1 VGDPIASGLVTSL
14 SHPGGN
20 VTGTSG
26 MFSESAG
33 KRLELLNEMVPGLR
47 RVAVLWNPSNRVFQT
62 QIIRETDAAAR
73 SLGIELQMFEARDA
87 SSMERAFAAISK
99 ARPAGINVLPDPVF
113 SAYSSRIAAFA
124 ASAGL
129 PSVSASA
136 GYAEAG
142 GLMAYGP
149 SFPEMARSAAGF
161 VAKILKGDKPGT
173 LAVERPTKFELVINR
188 KAAKQIALTIP
199 PSLQLRADRVIE

>member
-1 VGDPIASGLVTSL
+1 
-14 SHPGGN
+14 
-20 VTGTSG
+20 
-26 MFSESAG
+26 
-33 KRLELLNEMVPGLR
+33 
-47 RVAVLWNPSNRVFQT
+47 
-62 QIIRETDAAAR
+62 
-73 SLGIELQMFEARDA
+73 
-87 SSMERAFAAISK
+87 MERAFAAISK

-129 PSVSASA
+129 PSVSANA
-136 GYAEAG
+136 AYAEAG

-188 KAAKQIALTIP
+188 KAAREIALTIP